1 MPPPIRPDDGCPDM
15 RTALTVIVLIGLLAA
30 SAGVA
35 YWVWLEIGEVEI
47 SGHGLIA
54 LGLGVVVTFVLGT
67 GLMTLVF
74 LSNRRGY
81 DSQAHQHRDTPRPR
95 RDDRSEP

>member
-1 MPPPIRPDDGCPDM
+1 M

-30 SAGVA
+30 SAAVA
-35 YWVWLEIGEVEI
+35 YWVWLEIGDVAI

-54 LGLGVVVTFVLGT
+54 LALGVAVTFCLGA

-81 DSQAHQHRDTPRPR
+81 DAQAHEHGGATQPR
-95 RDDRSEP
+95 RRESGPPP